1 MTSDSDRGIY
11 HYLLN
16 GEPTGIEER
25 WQRHR
30 QPSGDWLVNSSRRAR
45 GNHMEVDAW
54 MSAGRVSRFELS
66 WAPEEGEPVRA
77 AYRLGDGAI
86 KVSRHAGGLDPQE
99 HEVSFPAANGAPLL
113 SPLMRVFAG
122 PVIARLLEAGGQ
134 GTVVVPN
141 IDQPTATGSLLQ
153 PRLSTR
159 RARLLETGVE
169 VPGMGEH
176 WAEPTP
182 GCRLCEYQGDQYS
195 PEARFWLAEDD
206 MLVRYQWRQSP
217 TEHWDVRLQRLGKEG
232 GVGSRG

>member
-1 MTSDSDRGIY
+1 MNESDRGIY

-30 QPSGDWLVNSSRRAR
+30 QPSGEWLVNSSRRSR

-54 MSAGRVSRFELS
+54 MAAGRVSRFELT
-66 WAPEEGEPVRA
+66 WTQDDGEPVRA
-77 AYRLGDGAI
+77 GYHFGDGSV
-86 KVSRHAGGLDPQE
+86 KVRRHASGLEPQE
-99 HEVSFPAANGAPLL
+99 HEVSFPDAAAPLL

-134 GTVVVPN
+134 GTVVVPS
-141 IDQPTATGSLLQ
+141 IAQPKATESLLQ
-153 PRLSTR
+153 PQLSTR
-159 RARLLETGVE
+159 TARLLETGVE
-169 VPGMGEH
+169 LPGVGEDSP
-176 WAEPTP
+176 EPVR
-182 GCRLCEYQGDQYS
+182 GLRLCEYQGDQYG

-217 TEHWDVRLQRLGKEG
+217 TEQWDVRLQRVGKAG
-232 GVGSRG
+232 CDSLA

>member
-1 MTSDSDRGIY
+1 MVQAMSDFDRGIY

-30 QPSGDWLVNSSRRAR
+30 QPSGQWLVNSSRRAR

-54 MSAGRVSRFELS
+54 MDAGRVNRFELS
-66 WAPEEGEPVRA
+66 WSPDEGEPVRA
-77 AYRLGDGAI
+77 GYHLDDGAV
-86 KVSRHAGGLDPQE
+86 KVRRHVGGLDPQE
-99 HEVSFPAANGAPLL
+99 HEVNFPTATGAPLL

-134 GTVVVPN
+134 GTVVVPSV
-141 IDQPTATGSLLQ
+141 DQPAATDSFLQ
-153 PRLSTR
+153 PRVSTR

-169 VPGMGEH
+169 VPALGDNWSG
-176 WAEPTP
+176 PIQ
-182 GCRLCEYQGDQYS
+182 GCRLCEYQGDQYG

-217 TEHWDVRLQRLGKEG
+217 TELWDVRLQRLEKEG
-232 GVGSRG
+232 GAG